1 MAESLLLC
9 HPTKVGVHK
18 RSVDGSLL
26 PVTIEQKLLIRK
38 SFQTVERARIVAALI
53 FYRRLFEIE
62 PRLRP
67 LFKSDIESQ
76 AQKLMDMLSA
86 SLGMLEK
93 PELLTAELESL
104 GARHVGYGVR
114 DEHYA
119 IVGRALLDMLDQVL
133 VDDFTPETR
142 AAWTELYRVIS
153 ETMQRGARAI
163 ATP

>member
-1 MAESLLLC
+1 M
-9 HPTKVGVHK
+9 
-18 RSVDGSLL
+18 
-26 PVTIEQKLLIRK
+26 TIEQKLLIRK
-38 SFQTVERARIVAALI
+38 SFQIVERAPIVAALI

-76 AQKLMDMLSA
+76 SQKLMDMLSA

-93 PELLTAELESL
+93 PEHLTAELKAL

-119 IVGRALLDMLDQVL
+119 MVGQALLDMLDQVL
-133 VDDFTPETR
+133 GDEFTPETR
-142 AAWTELYRVIS
+142 AAWTELHRLIS
-153 ETMQRGARAI
+153 ETMQRGARSLV
-163 ATP
+163 TP